1 MQFSP
6 PFTRSSRF
14 KVLCYASQVLYKRQ
28 CALPKCHFFASF
40 TIKIPAINMTNN
52 TDDVVAVEWDLGLV
66 SSSCSGDARI
76 EALTQN
82 VERKSNMIA
91 DLARAV
97 SAEPSEFLLDDTVD
111 DPTGTSSVF
120 DPAESLTQEI
130 TGKSLDEAELANAD
144 LYKDSED
151 CGPPVA
157 EGVAKRINR
166 SCTKRPAKEQ
176 FLTIQKKYLRPQNCE
191 FLKAPRVNPELWD
204 DLLDKTKNLKHYQ
217 KNLIKG
223 IIPVIMLSNQV
234 VKAKQEQNESIPVS
248 QCISGGARSLSGGL
262 IFIYSCSQTLKTM
275 DFKRN

>member
-1 MQFSP
+1 
-6 PFTRSSRF
+6 
-14 KVLCYASQVLYKRQ
+14 
-28 CALPKCHFFASF
+28 
-40 TIKIPAINMTNN
+40 MTNN
-52 TDDVVAVEWDLGLV
+52 TDDVVAVERDLGLV
-66 SSSCSGDARI
+66 PSPCSGDARI

-82 VERKSNMIA
+82 VERMSNMIA

-97 SAEPSEFLLDDTVD
+97 SAEPSKFLLHDTVD
-111 DPTGTSSVF
+111 DLTGTSSVF

-191 FLKAPRVNPELWD
+191 FLKALRVNPELWD
-204 DLLDKTKNLKHYQ
+204 DLLDKTKAREASFQNYQ

-223 IIPVIMLSNQV
+223 IIPIIMLSNEV
-234 VKAKQEQNESIPVS
+234 VNAKQEQNESIPVS
-248 QCISGGARSLSGGL
+248 
-262 IFIYSCSQTLKTM
+262 
-275 DFKRN
+275 